1 MPPES
6 ILYGKFTTESDVW
19 SYGVVLW
26 EIYSYGLQP
35 YYGYNNQEVI
45 NMIRSR
51 KLLPCPDAC
60 PGYCYALMVE
70 CWAELSIRRPS
81 FAEISHR
88 LRVWKQNGTSNGA
101 YFKVD
106 GHRPAHGSKS
116 SHSDSAAAAADE
128 GAATWERKRLHESQS
143 SLTSRSSSL
152 GNKTQSTSLSN
163 EHSKNRRSHR
173 RKEDSLD
180 RKNTVVSSNGDNVE
194 IKLSH

>member
-60 PGYCYALMVE
+60 PSYCYALMVE
-70 CWAELSIRRPS
+70 CWAELAIRRPS
-81 FAEISHR
+81 FGEISHR
-88 LRVWKQNGTSNGA
+88 LRVWKQNGNLNGA
-101 YFKVD
+101 YFKTNETQ
-106 GHRPAHGSKS
+106 RTKPEEES
-116 SHSDSAAAAADE
+116 
-128 GAATWERKRLHESQS
+128 ATWERKRLNESQS

-163 EHSKNRRSHR
+163 EHSRNRRSHR

-180 RKNTVVSSNGDNVE
+180 RGVSPKNTVVSSNGDNFE
-194 IKLSH
+194 IKITH